1 MLGVIALHGIRC
13 GNLTFGGRV
22 AIMGLGLLG
31 LLTLQMLRAYGC
43 EVIGF
48 DPDSEKVRLAKKLGF
63 ENVVNQVAELS
74 ALVETLTR
82 SSGVDAVLITAST
95 KKRDPVDHAIQ
106 LCRSR
111 GKIVVVGVADIHPD
125 RNELWQKEV
134 ELVVSRAAGPG
145 SLDPLYEIEGIDLPI
160 GCLLYTSPSPR
171 D

>member
-63 ENVVNQVAELS
+63 ENVVNQVGELT
-74 ALVETLTR
+74 ALV
-82 SSGVDAVLITAST
+82 
-95 KKRDPVDHAIQ
+95 
-106 LCRSR
+106 
-111 GKIVVVGVADIHPD
+111 
-125 RNELWQKEV
+125 
-134 ELVVSRAAGPG
+134 
-145 SLDPLYEIEGIDLPI
+145 
-160 GCLLYTSPSPR
+160 
-171 D
+171 